1 MSVAS
6 PPMNDSSSRIA
17 VPPPA
22 SETKAAA
29 AAPRAIVC
37 PACSG
42 PVDVRTPHV
51 AVYQGSVR
59 TYCSAACLEAR
70 DPIPVEVVSLEPPKR
85 KRRIW
90 TWLIVGLAVGGGSTA
105 WFLQRDLEELEAP
118 PLPSVIST
126 QAPADPEPNAPPKS
140 DPQQEADNA
149 LVTELMHDAWIH
161 PLAGPTRRMPHNHN
175 GAFGAERAGERPP
188 ECVSG
193 HCGVDVGN
201 EWGERVYAV
210 HDGVIDFVQRGPNE
224 DHGGEFVRIAHR
236 DGTLFSW
243 YFHLAAI
250 PRSIRAGDKVKA
262 GQLIGLLGD
271 TGVKHSAPH
280 LHFALSVRTGKH
292 AERYLDPEPLIAIWP
307 LWIPNG
313 NGGAISM
320 EEPGV
325 PVRGDA
331 GRGSHRKQKTDT
343 AAETAPDEASQPAPA
358 ETATVPP
365 ESTLLSPDT
374 R

>member
-6 PPMNDSSSRIA
+6 PAMNDSSSRIA
-17 VPPPA
+17 VAPTQPA
-22 SETKAAA
+22 LRTIA
-29 AAPRAIVC
+29 C

-42 PVDVRTPHV
+42 PVNVRTPHV
-51 AVYQGSVR
+51 AVYKGQVR
-59 TYCSAACLEAR
+59 AYCSAACLEAR
-70 DPIPVEVVSLEPPKR
+70 DPIPAEVISLDAPPKQ
-85 KRRIW
+85 RRSRW
-90 TWLIVGLAVGGGSTA
+90 TLLIVGLAVTGGATA
-105 WFLQRDLEELEAP
+105 LFLQRDLEELSVP
-118 PLPSVIST
+118 PPPSVAT
-126 QAPADPEPNAPPKS
+126 QPPADPEANAPPAGN
-140 DPQQEADNA
+140 PQQEADNA
-149 LVTELMHDAWIH
+149 LVNELMRDAWIH

-175 GAFGAERAGERPP
+175 GAFGAERGGERPP

-210 HDGVIDFVQRGPNE
+210 HDGVIDFVNRGPNE
-224 DHGGEFVRIAHR
+224 ERGGLFVRIAHR

-307 LWIPNG
+307 LWIPNES
-313 NGGAISM
+313 GGGKISM

-325 PVRGDA
+325 PVRG
-331 GRGSHRKQKTDT
+331 GGPRRKAKQNTES
-343 AAETAPDEASQPAPA
+343 ASETTVVPVPESAQQPATEAAAAPGA
-358 ETATVPP
+358 
-365 ESTLLSPDT
+365 SP
-374 R
+374 